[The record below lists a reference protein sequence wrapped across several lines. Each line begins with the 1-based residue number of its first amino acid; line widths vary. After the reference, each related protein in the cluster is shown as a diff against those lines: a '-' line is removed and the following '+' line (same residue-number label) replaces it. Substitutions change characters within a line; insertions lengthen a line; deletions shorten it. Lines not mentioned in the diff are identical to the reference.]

1 MKLMQTCSNS
11 STINLRRFVANRCE
25 AKNISCKSIIVT
37 VFGDLVSQH
46 GGWIWLGSL
55 IQALAPLGFSE
66 RLIRTSVFRLVQ
78 DDWLQVEKVGR
89 KSFYA
94 FTESASQHYTK
105 AARRIY
111 AGSSQHSDGNWLIVI
126 PSFVPESQMQSF
138 KRQLRWLGFSSLAS
152 GTLAHPSIDKK
163 SLEETLEEMAL
174 TNKVIVIEGRT
185 IDLQSDLNLKQ
196 LVEERWELDTLE
208 KAYKAFLEDYSE
220 IESLSLKADP
230 ELQFLIRTLLIHE
243 FRRILLKDHELP
255 KSMLHEKW
263 AGEAAYQL
271 TKTLYKTLAKSSS
284 LFATHEFECQQ
295 GKLPQAIGNFA
306 KRFN

>member
-1 MKLMQTCSNS
+1 MQTVSDS
-11 STINLRRFVANRCE
+11 SVIDLRRFVANRCE

-94 FTESASQHYTK
+94 FTASASQHYTK

-138 KRQLRWLGFSSLAS
+138 KRQLRWLGFSALSS
-152 GTLAHPSIDKK
+152 GTLAHPSIDKN
-163 SLEETLEEMAL
+163 SLEETFEEMSL
-174 TNKVIVIEGRT
+174 TDKVIVIEGRT
-185 IDLQSDLNLKQ
+185 TDAQSDSNLKQ
-196 LVEERWELDTLE
+196 LVEQRWELDSLE
-208 KAYKAFLEDYSE
+208 REYQNFVEDYA
-220 IESLSLKADP
+220 SLQSQDLKIDP

-255 KSMLHEKW
+255 RSMLHEHW
-263 AGEAAYQL
+263 AGESAYQL
-271 TKTLYKTLAKSSS
+271 TKSLYNTLAKSSC
-284 LFATHEFECQQ
+284 LFAVNEFECQQ
-295 GKLPQAIGNFA
+295 GKLPPAIENF
-306 KRFN
+306 KNRFN

>member
-1 MKLMQTCSNS
+1 VQPCKASSNIDLNS
-11 STINLRRFVANRCE
+11 FVANRCE
-25 AKNISCKSIIVT
+25 AKSISCKSIIVT

-94 FTESASQHYTK
+94 FTETASQHYTK

-126 PSFVPESQMQSF
+126 PSFVPDSQMQSF

-174 TNKVIVIEGRT
+174 TDKVIVLEGRT
-185 IDLQSDLNLKQ
+185 IDQQSDINLKQ
-196 LVEERWELDTLE
+196 LVEERWELDSLE
-208 KAYKAFLEDYSE
+208 QGYREFVRDYSE
-220 IESLSLKADP
+220 IESSDLKADP

-243 FRRILLKDHELP
+243 FRRILLKDLELP
-255 KSMLHEKW
+255 KSMLHENW
-263 AGEAAYQL
+263 AGESAYQL
-271 TKTLYKTLAKSSS
+271 TKRLYKTLAKSSS
-284 LFATHEFECQQ
+284 LFVTSEFECQQ
-295 GKLPQAIGNFA
+295 GKLPQAIANFEA
-306 KRFN
+306 RFN